1 MSLFGTSPDQDTTS
15 KSTSGLFGDDANAA
29 KKAQAA
35 GLFADNSS
43 PTDDSSP
50 WGFQPTPKKQA
61 HTNVVKTLLPASDV
75 PESYIDTFESL
86 AEGNTIKFEGI
97 RKLLHGSGLGTGEQQ
112 RILDITEPKGTA
124 AGENWGR
131 GEFHVLLA
139 LIGLAQEG
147 EEVSLDS
154 VDDRK
159 RSMLAIRLS
168 SGHES

>member
-1 MSLFGTSPDQDTTS
+1 MSLFGTSPEDTTS
-15 KSTSGLFGDDANAA
+15 KPSSGLFGDDTNAA

-35 GLFADNSS
+35 GLFADNSG

-75 PESYIDTFESL
+75 PESYIDTFDAL
-86 AEGNTIKFEGI
+86 AEGTTVKLEEI
-97 RKLLHGSGLGTGEQQ
+97 RKLLHGSGLSTGEQQ
-112 RILDITEPKGTA
+112 RVLDITEPKGTA

-131 GEFHVLLA
+131 GEFNVLLA

-159 RSMLAIRLS
+159 RSKISNRWRPGCPS
-168 SGHES
+168 